1 MGKVI
6 FNSDDFGYSHG
17 VNYGIM
23 DAYQRGILTSTTLM
37 ANMPGFEHAVK
48 LRKEMPRLGVR
59 VHLTLT
65 CGKPL
70 LKTVD
75 TLIESGEFRSL
86 SYYQHPFNID
96 KDQLYQEWNAQIQK
110 IYHAG
115 IIPTHLDSHHHTH
128 TLDENQ
134 EVVVTLAKKYDLPVR
149 SNFERKD
156 EVRHVDYFEPC
167 FDVVGETDEKKRQ
180 INTSVEEYLASL
192 LMILRED
199 KTIEVMCHAAYL
211 DQELLNGS
219 SFVYPRTHQVEFL
232 IHSAFAQKVKNDPL
246 IELVTYEDI

>member
-48 LRKEMPRLGVR
+48 LRKEMPRLGVG

-115 IIPTHLDSHHHTH
+115 IIPTH
-128 TLDENQ
+128 
-134 EVVVTLAKKYDLPVR
+134 
-149 SNFERKD
+149 
-156 EVRHVDYFEPC
+156 
-167 FDVVGETDEKKRQ
+167 
-180 INTSVEEYLASL
+180 
-192 LMILRED
+192 
-199 KTIEVMCHAAYL
+199 
-211 DQELLNGS
+211 
-219 SFVYPRTHQVEFL
+219 
-232 IHSAFAQKVKNDPL
+232 
-246 IELVTYEDI
+246 

>member
-48 LRKEMPRLGVR
+48 LRKEMPRLGVG

-86 SYYQHPFNID
+86 SYYQHPLTLTKINCIRNGMLRFKKFIMWGSY
-96 KDQLYQEWNAQIQK
+96 QLI
-110 IYHAG
+110 
-115 IIPTHLDSHHHTH
+115 
-128 TLDENQ
+128 
-134 EVVVTLAKKYDLPVR
+134 
-149 SNFERKD
+149 
-156 EVRHVDYFEPC
+156 
-167 FDVVGETDEKKRQ
+167 
-180 INTSVEEYLASL
+180 
-192 LMILRED
+192 
-199 KTIEVMCHAAYL
+199 
-211 DQELLNGS
+211 
-219 SFVYPRTHQVEFL
+219 
-232 IHSAFAQKVKNDPL
+232 
-246 IELVTYEDI
+246 

>member
-48 LRKEMPRLGVR
+48 LRKEMPRLGVG

-75 TLIESGEFRSL
+75 TLIESREFRSL
-86 SYYQHPFNID
+86 SYYQHPLTLTKINCIRNGMLRFKKFIMRGSY
-96 KDQLYQEWNAQIQK
+96 QLI
-110 IYHAG
+110 
-115 IIPTHLDSHHHTH
+115 
-128 TLDENQ
+128 
-134 EVVVTLAKKYDLPVR
+134 
-149 SNFERKD
+149 
-156 EVRHVDYFEPC
+156 
-167 FDVVGETDEKKRQ
+167 
-180 INTSVEEYLASL
+180 
-192 LMILRED
+192 
-199 KTIEVMCHAAYL
+199 
-211 DQELLNGS
+211 
-219 SFVYPRTHQVEFL
+219 
-232 IHSAFAQKVKNDPL
+232 
-246 IELVTYEDI
+246 